1 METKKSTINFD
12 SIDVENNKY
21 KEVKLNELLSKQL
34 KKDLNIKWTYNS
46 TGIEG
51 NSYTLNQTR
60 ILLAEG
66 ITIGGKR
73 LVEHLEIIGHSEAI
87 EYLEDIIENNVEL
100 TEREIKNI
108 HSLVTKDIENVNS
121 GAYRNN
127 AVYIS
132 GSKHIPPQP
141 YLVSEKM
148 EELMLW
154 YNNESKNIHP
164 IERAAILHGEF
175 VSIHPFIDGNGR
187 TARLLLNFELMK
199 NNYPAI
205 IIEIEEREKYFD
217 ALEVGN
223 LSGNWDKFTEF
234 VREKCEERID
244 YMNEFKIS
252 ELKSTL
258 IISHRMYITKLADKI
273 ILLENGELVEE
284 GSFEDLIKL
293 KKEFY
298 SMYKIQSDSYSMSVE

>member
-252 ELKSTL
+252 ELKSRKGNKFKERL
-258 IISHRMYITKLADKI
+258 QDSDEEISEIVEDMKDDFTEHEIELLLSETGRDNDTKTK
-273 ILLENGELVEE
+273 V
-284 GSFEDLIKL
+284 K
-293 KKEFY
+293 
-298 SMYKIQSDSYSMSVE
+298 

>member
-60 ILLAEG
+60 VLLAEG

-87 EYLEDIIENNVEL
+87 EYLEDTIENNVEL

-148 EELMLW
+148 EELMFW

-164 IERAAILHGEF
+164 VEKAAILHGEF

-223 LSGNWDKFTEF
+223 LSGNWDKFTDF
-234 VREKCEERID
+234 IKEKCEERID

-252 ELKSTL
+252 ELKSRKWNKFKERL
-258 IISHRMYITKLADKI
+258 QDSDEEISEIVEDMKDDFTEHQIELLLSEYGRDNETK
-273 ILLENGELVEE
+273 
-284 GSFEDLIKL
+284 IK
-293 KKEFY
+293 
-298 SMYKIQSDSYSMSVE
+298 